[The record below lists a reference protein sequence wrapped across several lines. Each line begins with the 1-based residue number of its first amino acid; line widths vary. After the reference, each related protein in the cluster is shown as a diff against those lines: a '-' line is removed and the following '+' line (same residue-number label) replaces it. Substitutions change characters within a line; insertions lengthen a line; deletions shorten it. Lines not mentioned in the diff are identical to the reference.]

1 MKNDLLIMKTL
12 IVKNLTVIQRH
23 YFIDLVT
30 QYTNNVYMHVNN
42 VNFLVI
48 VEYLSLRQ
56 IFELYSRIQTAFPG
70 AKIIAQN

>member
-12 IVKNLTVIQRH
+12 LVKNLMVIQRH
-23 YFIDLVT
+23 QFITLVI
-30 QYTNNVYMHVNN
+30 QYTDNIYRHVNT
-42 VNFLVI
+42 VDFLVI

>member
-30 QYTNNVYMHVNN
+30 QYTNNVYMHINTVD
-42 VNFLVI
+42 FLVI

-56 IFELYSRIQTAFPG
+56 IFELYSRIQTEFPG